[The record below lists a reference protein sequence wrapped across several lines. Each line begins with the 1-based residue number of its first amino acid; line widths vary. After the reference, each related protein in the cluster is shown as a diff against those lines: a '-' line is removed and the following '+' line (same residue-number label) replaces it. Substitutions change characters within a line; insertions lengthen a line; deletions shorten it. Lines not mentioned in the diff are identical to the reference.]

1 MSQGPCEAIRVLRQ
15 QDHVEIELLGWR
27 GQPIPRLH
35 VPHSRGEVMG
45 ELENVEFSDSQGFC
59 SFRKGGDDSLDSF

>member
-1 MSQGPCEAIRVLRQ
+1 MSQGPCKAIRVLRQ

-27 GQPIPRLH
+27 GPPIPRLH
-35 VPHSRGEVMG
+35 VPHSRGQVTG
-45 ELENVEFSDSQGFC
+45 ELESVEFSDSQGFC